1 MIRDE
6 RSRAL
11 INDDLAALNKYK
23 VDRDRVRKI
32 EQIYKELPEIKR
44 VLSSLCERLD
54 KIESI

>member
-1 MIRDE
+1 MIRDD

-32 EQIYKELPEIKR
+32 EQIYKELPEIRR

-54 KIESI
+54 KIEST

>member
-44 VLSSLCERLD
+44 ILSSLCERLD
-54 KIESI
+54 KIEST

>member
-32 EQIYKELPEIKR
+32 EQIYKELPEIRR

-54 KIESI
+54 KIEST

>member
-23 VDRDRVRKI
+23 VDRDRIRKI

>member
-11 INDDLAALNKYK
+11 INNDVAALNKYK

-32 EQIYKELPEIKR
+32 EQIYRELPEIKR

>member
-23 VDRDRVRKI
+23 VDRDRIRKI

-54 KIESI
+54 KIEST

>member
-54 KIESI
+54 KIEST

>member
-6 RSRAL
+6 RSKAL
-11 INDDLAALNKYK
+11 INDDLSALNKYK

-44 VLSSLCERLD
+44 ILSSLCERLD
-54 KIESI
+54 KIESA

>member
-23 VDRDRVRKI
+23 VDRDRARKI
-32 EQIYKELPEIKR
+32 EQIYKEMPEIR
-44 VLSSLCERLD
+44 RILSSLCERLD
-54 KIESI
+54 KIEST

>member
-32 EQIYKELPEIKR
+32 EQIYKEMPEIR
-44 VLSSLCERLD
+44 RILSSLCERLD
-54 KIESI
+54 KIEST